1 MNTTSFRNYIQIFP
15 PMLTFIVD
23 SEYKPLKPSNLNI
36 TNVSNIPLRI
46 KIKSNA
52 TQYFSLVP
60 PNFQLLKNEKIDVV
74 ISPLYR
80 GLPKRNNPKPEY
92 VFLLE
97 VYDNSSN
104 LNENI
109 ESNLKLPLL
118 EAIKV
123 RSQVII
129 QVQKSQE
136 NIPFINPMLEIDK
149 NEEFKRAQTIINPLT
164 GSTELTQSK
173 IVNQVKNSMIANF
186 EEKDK
191 QISEAEF
198 NVLETKMKS
207 LMRTYNESRE
217 EAIRIK
223 NECDEIRNKIK
234 GSQVKKSE
242 TSSIL
247 QNKNGF
253 TLRFIFLISF
263 LCLLLGY
270 LVAIDF

>member
-1 MNTTSFRNYIQIFP
+1 M
-15 PMLTFIVD
+15 
-23 SEYKPLKPSNLNI
+23 
-36 TNVSNIPLRI
+36 
-46 KIKSNA
+46 
-52 TQYFSLVP
+52 P